1 MQLFQPFLFSLSLTC
16 LALLGACGNSA
27 PTTTSPTTTS
37 STSPAPSAKS
47 IETSKANASPSM
59 AKSATHNS
67 AANQGGQVIE
77 SGIYHLEFVPLIEAD
92 SIHLDLYLQKG
103 DNHESIPDAKV
114 TAQVQ
119 LPDGTQKTL
128 DLEYGADGKHYGA
141 SLPSKL
147 VGEYKVIILTDI
159 KGEKVNG
166 RFGFKR

>member
-1 MQLFQPFLFSLSLTC
+1 MQLFQPFLFSFSLAC
-16 LALLGACGNSA
+16 LALLGACSNSI
-27 PTTTSPTTTS
+27 PTNTSPTNTS
-37 STSPAPSAKS
+37 PTSPAPSAKS
-47 IETSKANASPSM
+47 TPKANASPSM

-92 SIHLDLYLQKG
+92 SIHLDFYLQKG
-103 DNHESIPDAKV
+103 DNHEAIPDAKV

-128 DLEYGADGKHYGA
+128 ELEYGADGKHYGA
-141 SLPSKL
+141 NLPSKL
-147 VGEYKVIILTDI
+147 VGEYKVVILTDI

-166 RFGFKR
+166 RFSFKK

>member
-1 MQLFQPFLFSLSLTC
+1 MQLFQPFLFSLSLAC
-16 LALLGACGNSA
+16 LALLGACGNSI
-27 PTTTSPTTTS
+27 PTTTSPTNTS

-47 IETSKANASPSM
+47 VETPKANASPSM

-77 SGIYHLEFVPLIEAD
+77 SGIYHLEFVPLIEPD
-92 SIHLDLYLQKG
+92 GIHLDFYLQKG
-103 DNHESIPDAKV
+103 DNHEAIPDAKV
-114 TAQVQ
+114 MAQVQ

-141 SLPSKL
+141 NLPSKF
-147 VGEYKVIILTDI
+147 VGEYKVVILTDI

-166 RFGFKR
+166 RFSFKK

>member
-1 MQLFQPFLFSLSLTC
+1 MQLFQPFLFSLSLAC
-16 LALLGACGNSA
+16 LALLGACGNSTS
-27 PTTTSPTTTS
+27 TTTSP
-37 STSPAPSAKS
+37 TSPAPSAKS
-47 IETSKANASPSM
+47 IEISKANASSSI

-67 AANQGGQVIE
+67 ASNQGGQVIE
-77 SGIYHLEFVPLIEAD
+77 SGIYHLEFVPLLEAD
-92 SIHLDLYLQKG
+92 SVHLDFYLQKG
-103 DNHESIPDAKV
+103 DNHEAIPDAKV
-114 TAQVQ
+114 MAQVL

-128 DLEYGADGKHYGA
+128 DLQYGADGKHYGA